1 MCGSVLCD
9 LRALLKISVFLLQV
23 RWCVLRVTGAQE
35 AHYRCWEGVIRGGR
49 GQRVQQPLPRLP
61 MSPGSVQ
68 IFWQNQ
74 LEPSQPGARGLAHK
88 I

>member
-35 AHYRCWEGVIRGGR
+35 AHYRCWEGVIRGGA
-49 GQRVQQPLPRLP
+49 GT
-61 MSPGSVQ
+61 
-68 IFWQNQ
+68 
-74 LEPSQPGARGLAHK
+74 EGAAAAPPTSDVSWVCSDRSCDGLGA
-88 I
+88 